1 MSQIL
6 SNKDLQSK
14 SIYTDPCQNSE
25 EIEKIYKSSKKVK
38 NEINQD
44 KNNIDYSHIKLYS
57 KDSINEKD
65 DIEILDIKK
74 EVSEYKSCYEEK
86 IKEDDYNN
94 INNNMNIDMEI
105 KILEKIKN
113 VDLSTINSNNNSN
126 NNNFIEEKSDLELNK
141 MFEINFDNISNNS
154 KESECIKFH
163 KKEKIRNNNTKK
175 RNSKSLNDNNYR
187 YDDLNSNNSK
197 NNYSSPNNNRTF
209 SSFSGNNKYFF
220 VSNNINN
227 KKNNC
232 FNNIKSEKDFFINK
246 IKFEGINKDEIN
258 KDYFH
263 SKLKT
268 IPIKS
273 KNINNP
279 KNRHIKTLFELQDFM
294 ADESAI
300 NVMKIDN
307 EGKYLAVGFKSGKI
321 KIYEIMNYL
330 YEKFRLFYDKN
341 NLKEYLYF
349 INETPIKSLLH
360 SNEIIDLF
368 WLLSSY
374 NYLLSSSLNL
384 VILWQFH
391 PENDSIN
398 IINTYRYSSMISC
411 LCVNTIIQNM
421 FATGCSDKFV
431 KIWTINKSFLMNS
444 QIKSIKNNIENQND
458 EIKEFYVEDEII
470 SINFLQEGDKIIIGT
485 NKGKI
490 LIYRIIPNI
499 NFEFKFDC
507 KNRFGKPITNINF
520 FSSSLC
526 IISSLDSRIRFVN
539 IKDGK
544 IIHKYKGHK
553 NDKSNIKTNVD
564 LCNDIIITGSE
575 NGKCYLWN
583 IFNKENNKVKNYSY
597 EYFNP
602 FLSNDVINVS
612 QIISEKCYVNYYQK
626 ILKITNKII
635 LNSIIICA
643 NDKGRIKIMLNLD
656 ESY

>member
-1 MSQIL
+1 MSQAL

-25 EIEKIYKSSKKVK
+25 EIEQIYKSSKKLK

-44 KNNIDYSHIKLYS
+44 KSNIDYSHAKLYS
-57 KDSINEKD
+57 KDSINE
-65 DIEILDIKK
+65 EILDIKK
-74 EVSEYKSCYEEK
+74 DVSEYKSCYEEK
-86 IKEDDYNN
+86 IKDDDYNS
-94 INNNMNIDMEI
+94 INNNLNIDKEI

-113 VDLSTINSNNNSN
+113 VDLSTINSNNNSD
-126 NNNFIEEKSDLELNK
+126 NNNFIEEKSDLELNNIFK
-141 MFEINFDNISNNS
+141 INFDSNCNNN
-154 KESECIKFH
+154 KGPDYIKFQ
-163 KKEKIRNNNTKK
+163 KKEKIRNNLNKN
-175 RNSKSLNDNNYR
+175 RNSNSLNDNNFR
-187 YDDLNSNNSK
+187 YEDSNNTK
-197 NNYSSPNNNRTF
+197 NNFSIANNNRTF
-209 SSFSGNNKYFF
+209 SSFSTNNKYYFE
-220 VSNNINN
+220 SNNINN

-232 FNNIKSEKDFFINK
+232 FNNIKSENDIYINK

-258 KDYFH
+258 KDYFK
-263 SKLKT
+263 SKFKT

-279 KNRHIKTLFELQDFM
+279 KNKHIKTLFELQDFI
-294 ADESAI
+294 ADETSI
-300 NVMKIDN
+300 TVMKIDD
-307 EGKYLAVGFKSGKI
+307 EGKYLAVGFQSGKI

-330 YEKFRLFYDKN
+330 YDKFRLIYDKN
-341 NLKEYLYF
+341 SLKEYLYF

-368 WLLSSY
+368 WLLSYY

-384 VILWQFH
+384 VILWKFL

-398 IINTYRYSSMISC
+398 IINSYRHSSTISC
-411 LCVNTIIQNM
+411 LCINSIIQNM

-470 SINFLQEGDKIIIGT
+470 SINFLQEGDKIIIGS

-490 LIYRIIPNI
+490 LIYKIIPNI
-499 NFEFKFDC
+499 NFEYKFDC
-507 KNRFGKPITNINF
+507 KNRFGKPIININF
-520 FSSSLC
+520 FSLTSC

-539 IKDGK
+539 IKEGK

-553 NDKSNIKTNVD
+553 NEKNSIKTSID
-564 LCNDIIITGSE
+564 LCNDIIINGSE

-583 IFNKENNKVKNYSY
+583 VFNKENDKIKNYSC
-597 EYFNP
+597 EYFTP
-602 FLSNDVINVS
+602 FLSNDIINVA
-612 QIISEKCYVNYYQK
+612 QIISEKCYVNYFQK
-626 ILKITNKII
+626 ILKITNKIM

-643 NDKGRIKIMLNLD
+643 NNKGRIKIMLNID